1 VRQPNVRVW
10 PHHPDGSGGLRPV
23 GRVLAFVLYFAAILG
38 GASLCMFLA
47 LPGTPSA
54 VTRRPEPYLLA
65 AFYAVLL
72 PSALVNVLW
81 RPHRLLVERREALLD
96 SVATAFNDVIGPGG
110 RVTAADPARLRET
123 TDLLAQISRHGQ
135 LLDEAFPAWP
145 LPVRRLR
152 PMLATAVLPVVI
164 PVASTILTKLLT
176 AVP

>member
-1 VRQPNVRVW
+1 VIDPARR
-10 PHHPDGSGGLRPV
+10 GTGLGRFAGRLDRRLDHLPRP
-23 GRVLAFVLYFAAILG
+23 AA
-38 GASLCMFLA
+38 M
-47 LPGTPSA
+47 
-54 VTRRPEPYLLA
+54 
-65 AFYAVLL
+65 L